1 MAPTQCAPDAA
12 SCIGDE
18 TVGATESG
26 GSAPRNYSSARDNP
40 YNTRQWARVAP
51 ARSVYGSVHVVNSAA
66 PASLMPAHDTA
77 GPALMTLPVVC
88 LKTATARRR
97 ARSAS
102 INGYKI
108 GSEIAIYMARRRPA
122 TRGSDDAVGLGLTT
136 WVADSRRG
144 SVTLSGTRL
153 MTGALQRQPS
163 SHVET
168 EPVNRGRT

>member
-1 MAPTQCAPDAA
+1 MKLSERRNPAA
-12 SCIGDE
+12 QHREIIPRRVIIRIIQG
-18 TVGATESG
+18 SG
-26 GSAPRNYSSARDNP
+26 RAWRR
-40 YNTRQWARVAP
+40 P

-122 TRGSDDAVGLGLTT
+122 TRGSDDAVGLGSAT
-136 WVADSRRG
+136 WVVDSRRG